1 MKNYMF
7 NTKLVLV
14 GAMLILGSCADDD
27 IAQIGDLID
36 LTGPTPSF
44 DFSEITESQFDCND
58 VLQFA
63 DYELSLEAGSNLA
76 VNGTQY
82 EWTISEIVN
91 IDAEGVRTL
100 EPVENLGII
109 NSNVPVFEA
118 LIDEQMEAIVD
129 LEEDIVDV
137 ELSLPCAEDAD
148 ETTELMT
155 ELSDL
160 QDLLAAAMADQS
172 EEVAAVISD
181 LESQLANLPE
191 GTVQD
196 RNIVASLPGPGLY
209 NVRLTVTDDNGVSD
223 FVDQEI
229 LVAEA
234 VPSIPIPEILEPSF
248 ELGNDSRDPWRAPSN
263 AAWSPTTGGTTVL
276 QINTPSNPVSA
287 GIPDGVIAGK
297 FPIGADRV
305 AYQEIDVTPGASYTL
320 FYFNDFDEGELIDMT
335 LRILRPETSSY
346 AEAIQEANILASRTD
361 NNDGRVRGSFRQS
374 AISFDA
380 EEHESVIIYLTGT
393 GAGEKRFDA
402 FSIIVNE

>member
-7 NTKLVLV
+7 NTKLVLL

-44 DFSEITESQFDCND
+44 DFSEITDSQFDCND

-137 ELSLPCAEDAD
+137 QLSLPCAEDAD

-335 LRILRPETSSY
+335 L
-346 AEAIQEANILASRTD
+346 
-361 NNDGRVRGSFRQS
+361 
-374 AISFDA
+374 
-380 EEHESVIIYLTGT
+380 
-393 GAGEKRFDA
+393 
-402 FSIIVNE
+402 